1 MTKGHS
7 GTCSVCSMRALVS
20 SFTVSVPTQR
30 MDEDSDV
37 HVSICI
43 DCAVDAIR
51 AIAEKSKDT
60 NVLYATSFFL
70 QEEG

>member
-1 MTKGHS
+1 MTKGHM
-7 GTCSVCSMRALVS
+7 GTCSVCTMQALVA
-20 SFTVSVPTQR
+20 SFTFSVPTQR
-30 MDEDSDV
+30 IDEDSDV

-60 NVLYATSFFL
+60 NVLYATSFFSK
-70 QEEG
+70 EEG